1 MSAVDAAGLVR
12 QIRDLPTPNAVAMQL
27 LVSLADEDL
36 SIEQL
41 TQQISLD
48 QGIVAKVLRL
58 ANSPFYGLPRRVT
71 LISEAVAI
79 IGWRSVRNLA
89 LAAGLARS
97 FDVSRCPGFD
107 LRAYWRHSLACALC
121 AEALARAKGQDGGLA
136 FGCGLLHDLGRVAL
150 ASAVPEDYAQALRR
164 QSDEGARLFEAEHAC
179 LGLDHADVGGALARQ
194 WLLAPALVDSVAL
207 HHQPPEDGSAPLA
220 DLVHV
225 ADCVAHGL
233 GLEGSAD
240 ESVPSLALH
249 SWRRLDMGEPQ
260 WFRLFADVESEHAV
274 LCQAFFPGGGAH
286 ERS

>member
-1 MSAVDAAGLVR
+1 MSAADAASLVR
-12 QIRDLPTPNAVAMQL
+12 RVRDLPTPNAVAMQL

-41 TQQISLD
+41 TRQISLD

-97 FDVSRCPGFD
+97 FDLSRCPGFD
-107 LRAYWRHSLACALC
+107 LEAYWRHALACALC

-150 ASAVPEDYAQALRR
+150 ASLVPDDYARALRW
-164 QSDEGARLFEAEHAC
+164 QAESGARLFEAEHAC
-179 LGLDHADVGGALARQ
+179 LGLDHGAVGGALARQ

-233 GLEGSAD
+233 GLEGSAE
-240 ESVPSLALH
+240 ESVPFLALH
-249 SWRRLDMGEPQ
+249 SWRRLDMDEPQ

-274 LCQAFFPGGGAH
+274 LCQAFFPGEG
-286 ERS
+286 SP

>member
-1 MSAVDAAGLVR
+1 MSATDAAGRVR

-71 LISEAVAI
+71 LISDAVAI

-97 FDVSRCPGFD
+97 FDLGRCPSFD
-107 LRAYWRHSLACALC
+107 LGAYWRHSLACALC
-121 AEALARAKGQDGGLA
+121 AEALARAGGQDSGLA
-136 FGCGLLHDLGRVAL
+136 FAGGLLHDLGRVAL
-150 ASAVPEDYAQALRR
+150 ASLAPEEYAQALRW
-164 QSDEGARLFEAEHAC
+164 QADEGTRLVEAEHAC
-179 LGLDHADVGGALARQ
+179 LGQDHAVVGGALAEQ
-194 WLLAPALVDSVAL
+194 WLLAPALVDSAAL

-233 GLEGSAD
+233 GLEGRAD

-249 SWRRLDMGEPQ
+249 SWRRLDMEEPQ

-274 LCQAFFPGGGAH
+274 LCQAFFPGEG
-286 ERS
+286 SP

>member
-1 MSAVDAAGLVR
+1 MSAADAASLVR
-12 QIRDLPTPNAVAMQL
+12 RIRDLPTPNAVAMQL

-41 TQQISLD
+41 TQTISLD

-71 LISEAVAI
+71 LIADAVAI

-89 LAAGLARS
+89 LAAGLAQG
-97 FDVSRCPGFD
+97 FDIARCPAFD
-107 LRAYWRHSLACALC
+107 LGAYWRHSLACALC
-121 AEALARAKGQDGGLA
+121 AEALARGKGQDGGLA

-150 ASAVPEDYAQALRR
+150 ASLAPEDYARVLCWQA
-164 QSDEGARLFEAEHAC
+164 EAGARLFEAERAC
-179 LGLDHADVGGALARQ
+179 LGLDHAAVGGALTRQ

-225 ADCVAHGL
+225 ADCVVHGL
-233 GLEGSAD
+233 GLAGSAD

-249 SWRRLDMGEPQ
+249 SWRRLDMTEPQ

-274 LCQAFFPGGGAH
+274 LCQAFFPGEG
-286 ERS
+286 SP

>member
-1 MSAVDAAGLVR
+1 MTAADAATLVR
-12 QIRDLPTPNAVAMQL
+12 RLRDLPTPNAVAMQL

-41 TQQISLD
+41 TQQISQD
-48 QGIVAKVLRL
+48 QGIVAKILRL

-97 FDVSRCPGFD
+97 FDLSRCPGFD
-107 LRAYWRHSLACALC
+107 LGAYWRHSLACALC

-150 ASAVPEDYAQALRR
+150 ASLAPEDYARALRQR
-164 QSDEGARLFEAEHAC
+164 ADEGTRLFEMEHAC
-179 LGLDHADVGGALARQ
+179 LGLDHAAVGGALAQQ

-233 GLEGSAD
+233 GLEGSTD
-240 ESVPSLALH
+240 ESVSFLALH
-249 SWRRLDMGEPQ
+249 SWRRMDMGEPQ

-274 LCQAFFPGGGAH
+274 LCQVFLSGEGSP
-286 ERS
+286 